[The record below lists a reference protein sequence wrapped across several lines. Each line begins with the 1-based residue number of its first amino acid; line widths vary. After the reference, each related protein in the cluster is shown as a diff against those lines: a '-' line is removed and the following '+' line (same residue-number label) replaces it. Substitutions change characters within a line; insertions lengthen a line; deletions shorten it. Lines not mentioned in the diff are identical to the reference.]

1 MSEEK
6 KQRTDDKSVELGS
19 VLQLAPHTPST
30 REQAV
35 EKPEDG
41 KGFISLDEVYENGGL
56 EAFSILGNNCKQLM
70 DYKRLSASGMTV
82 LKLDGCENFM
92 PGYDRQNAIMG
103 GEGFV
108 DSLKKGFVI
117 VIKAIKAMIIKILD
131 WVVGKVRVMLGFEK
145 TEKELAIVAEKTEEA
160 QGSLSRIL
168 TKITEGV
175 DFKWDFKAFYA
186 DLPDNVTSG
195 ELFNIVYAR
204 NRNTKEQIEKLSQ
217 SKALIAEANRVLM
230 SAGQTARR
238 ARSIY
243 KEAVANLR
251 IAFEGGNFSQADVIK
266 FRNTLESEVA
276 SSLNPTEMNK
286 ITERLLNEIYNLD
299 LKGTGID
306 STIKGQMEKLRQEV
320 AQTKP
325 FVINPEMVNNI
336 MNLKKNLVNVMAGQ
350 AATRY
355 DPEEMKLLK
364 DLISV
369 KDAEL
374 LEVMSTKTAE
384 TGYLQM
390 GYTQYSAIISEFVQR
405 ADLLSSILAQVKKTL
420 ASLVKWTNDVDKV
433 MLAYVA
439 GDVSKI
445 IAAQAEVMGDKAKDL
460 YHEGTNKPNTIVDYD
475 KLFIARHPKFSAA
488 VTVWRAEGANFYKKY
503 AGAFREVNKLLAS
516 IGVRT
521 I

>member
-6 KQRTDDKSVELGS
+6 KQRTDDESVELGS

-30 REQAV
+30 REAAV

-56 EAFSILGNNCKQLM
+56 EAFSILGANCKQLL
-70 DYKRLSASGMTV
+70 DNKRLSVSGMTV
-82 LKLDGCENFM
+82 LKISGCESFM
-92 PGYDRQNAIMG
+92 PGFDRQNAIMG
-103 GEGFV
+103 GESFV
-108 DSLKKGFVI
+108 DSLKKGFLVVIKAVKAI
-117 VIKAIKAMIIKILD
+117 VIKVLD
-131 WVVGKVRVMLGFEK
+131 WVVTKVRVMLGFEK
-145 TEKELAIVAEKTEEA
+145 TEKELAIIAEKTNEA

-175 DFKWDFKAFYA
+175 DFKWDFNAFYA
-186 DLPDNVTSG
+186 DLPNNVTSG

-204 NRNTKEQIEKLSQ
+204 NRNTKEQIEKLAQ
-217 SKALIAEANRVLM
+217 SKSLLTEANRVLM

-238 ARSIY
+238 ARSLY
-243 KEAVANLR
+243 NQAVADLR
-251 IAFEGGNFSQADVIK
+251 IAFDGGNLSQADVIK

-276 SSLNPTEMNK
+276 SSLNPTEMTK
-286 ITERLLNEIYNLD
+286 VTEKLLEEIYNLD

-306 STIKGQMEKLRQEV
+306 STVKGQMDKLRQEV

-325 FVINPEMVNNI
+325 FVINPDMVNNI
-336 MNLKKNLVNVMAGQ
+336 MNLKKNLVNVMNGQ

-374 LEVMSTKTAE
+374 LEIMSTKTAE
-384 TGYLQM
+384 TGFLQM
-390 GYTQYSAIISEFVQR
+390 GYTQYAAIISEFVQR
-405 ADLLSSILAQVKKTL
+405 ADLLSSILAQVKKTM

-439 GDVSKI
+439 GDISKI
-445 IAAQAEVMGDKAKDL
+445 VAAQTEVMGDKAKDL

-475 KLFIARHPKFSAA
+475 KLFIARHPKFAAA
-488 VTVWRAEGANFYKKY
+488 VTVWRSEGANFYKKY
-503 AGAFREVNKLLAS
+503 AGAFREINKLLAS